1 MNGIRATLTLCRARP
16 SRRSIALSLDR
27 NARAISG
34 TVNPA
39 TLRSVSAIRA
49 SNASAGWQQVN
60 SIRSW
65 SSSSEDSSYS
75 NS

>member
-1 MNGIRATLTLCRARP
+1 MDTLLRARV
-16 SRRSIALSLDR
+16 SRRSIASSEEM

-34 TVNPA
+34 TVSPA

-49 SNASAGWQQVN
+49 SGARAGWQHVN

-65 SSSSEDSSYS
+65 SSSSEDCSKSISS
-75 NS
+75 